1 VRLAVAFLP
10 EELDYRADDAVI
22 IVDAVRAGATL
33 TVIAANGNPLIFL
46 ADNAQAALDYR
57 NTQRPDAWAGG
68 EQDGL
73 PLPGFQFGNSP
84 REVANMDFAGH
95 EVVFGTVNGTRAAR
109 LASAA
114 KYVSIASFLNVT
126 AAAESAMH
134 SRPESVK
141 VVCAGSHRLF
151 TLDDGVCAGLVAKA
165 IRSMG
170 VDAED
175 SALAS
180 IALADKYSDLSEMM
194 RISDSGR
201 RLMSIGLEGD
211 LDFCAQ
217 VDYSSR
223 VPLLSKNV
231 ADSRSRLITI

>member
-1 VRLAVAFLP
+1 
-10 EELDYRADDAVI
+10 
-22 IVDAVRAGATL
+22 
-33 TVIAANGNPLIFL
+33 
-46 ADNAQAALDYR
+46 
-57 NTQRPDAWAGG
+57 
-68 EQDGL
+68 
-73 PLPGFQFGNSP
+73 
-84 REVANMDFAGH
+84 
-95 EVVFGTVNGTRAAR
+95 
-109 LASAA
+109 
-114 KYVSIASFLNVT
+114 
-126 AAAESAMH
+126 MH

-170 VDAED
+170 VDGED

-231 ADSRSRLITI
+231 AD